1 MELSS
6 DIIIQFFFS
15 LCGLIITVIVVCFK
29 FFERIIAERFEKSDL
44 QRDKK
49 DLEQDIRIKE
59 DIKKEIKESEKRMT
73 ETIKEELK
81 EAREDFKKDK
91 DHMLKNV
98 KQTNDLMLKSLEIEH
113 DKIVTTGSKILSNIK
128 KAND

>member
-15 LCGLIITVIVVCFK
+15 LCGLIIAVIVVCFK
-29 FFERIIAERFEKSDL
+29 FFERLITARFEKSDL

-49 DLEQDIRIKE
+49 DLEQDIKVKE
-59 DIKKEIKESEKRMT
+59 DIRKEIKDSERRMT
-73 ETIKEELK
+73 EIIKEELK
-81 EAREDFKKDK
+81 EATEDFKKDK
-91 DHMLKNV
+91 EHMLKNV
-98 KQTNDLMLKSLEIEH
+98 KYTNDLMAESLKMEH
-113 DKIVTTGSKILSNIK
+113 DKIVTTGNKILSNIK

>member
-15 LCGLIITVIVVCFK
+15 LCGLIIAVIVVCFK
-29 FFERIIAERFEKSDL
+29 FFERIITARFEKSDL

-49 DLEQDIRIKE
+49 DLEQDMRIKE
-59 DIKKEIKESEKRMT
+59 DIKKEIEELEKRINHMIQN
-73 ETIKEELK
+73 IK
-81 EAREDFKKDK
+81 
-91 DHMLKNV
+91 H
-98 KQTNDLMLKSLEIEH
+98 TNNLLMQSLEAQ
-113 DKIVTTGSKILSNIK
+113 DNKIYKTNEILSSIQ

>member
-15 LCGLIITVIVVCFK
+15 LCGLIIAVIVVCFK
-29 FFERIIAERFEKSDL
+29 SFERIISARFEKSDL

-59 DIKKEIKESEKRMT
+59 DIKKETEELEKRINHVIT
-73 ETIKEELK
+73 NIK
-81 EAREDFKKDK
+81 
-91 DHMLKNV
+91 H
-98 KQTNDLMLKSLEIEH
+98 TNNLLVQSLEVQ
-113 DKIVTTGSKILSNIK
+113 DSKIYKLSNIK

>member
-15 LCGLIITVIVVCFK
+15 LCGLIIAVIVVCFK
-29 FFERIIAERFEKSDL
+29 FFERLITARFEKSDL

-49 DLEQDIRIKE
+49 DLEQDIKVKE
-59 DIKKEIKESEKRMT
+59 DIRKEIKDSERRMT
-73 ETIKEELK
+73 EIIKEELK
-81 EAREDFKKDK
+81 ETTEDFKKDK
-91 DHMLKNV
+91 DHMLKNL
-98 KQTNDLMLKSLEIEH
+98 KQTNNLMMRSLEIEH
-113 DKIVTTGSKILSNIK
+113 DEIVKTGKQILSNIK

>member
-1 MELSS
+1 MEISN

-15 LCGLIITVIVVCFK
+15 LCGLIIAVIVVCFK
-29 FFERIIAERFEKSDL
+29 FFEKLITSRFEKSDL

-59 DIKKEIKESEKRMT
+59 DIKKEIKDSEKRMT
-73 ETIKEELK
+73 ETIKGELK
-81 EAREDFKKDK
+81 EATEDFKKDK

-98 KQTNDLMLKSLEIEH
+98 KYTNDLMAESLKIEH
-113 DKIVTTGSKILSNIK
+113 DKIVTTGNKILNNIR